1 MKSDSH
7 MKKMTENNPS
17 AVEDLAALI
26 WLHDPGSLDKM
37 ADLRK
42 ITGNPLEDH
51 RHGLNCMNLGMALV
65 N

>member
-1 MKSDSH
+1 
-7 MKKMTENNPS
+7 MTENNPS